1 MTRRVFADEDHR
13 RSVGKITT
21 IPIIGSFYQFAR
33 VAFIIKVR
41 ADPETETIAPGMSE
55 IIQITETGKSI
66 V

>member
-33 VAFIIKVR
+33 VAFIIK
-41 ADPETETIAPGMSE
+41 DPETETMAPGMSE
-55 IIQITETGKSI
+55 ILQITETGESI